1 MTLRAPR
8 ADAIVIGAGM
18 VGAACAEAL
27 VRGGWRVLILEEGF
41 LGGGATG
48 AAMGHLVA
56 MDDSPAQLA
65 LTAYSLRLW
74 RAMRPELPLDAE
86 ELSCGTLWIA
96 EHEAQLRALVERRQ
110 AYAMAGV
117 RSEILDAIALA
128 EAEPALRPGL
138 AGALLVPDDSV
149 VYPPAVARW
158 LIGRAC
164 AHGAELREQV
174 RVTRVESR
182 AAFTTDGR
190 YDADLVV
197 IASGCQA
204 PALVP
209 ELRILPRKGHLIV
222 TDRYP
227 RFCRHQL
234 VETGYLESA
243 HDMNSASVAFNLQP
257 RSTGQL
263 LLGSSRELSGWDA
276 SLNREIVSAM
286 IARATHFVPA
296 LQRVQ
301 ALRVWTGF
309 RPATADG
316 LPFIG
321 AWPMLDGVW
330 VAAGHEGLGITT
342 ALGTAQLLADLLADR
357 QPAIDVAP
365 YAPDRQSH
373 AVHHGLAHA

>member
-1 MTLRAPR
+1 VTLRAPR
-8 ADAIVIGAGM
+8 ADAIVIGAGI

-27 VRGGWRVLILEEGF
+27 VRDGWRVLILEEGF

-74 RAMRPELPLDAE
+74 RAVRPELPLDAE

-96 EHEAQLRALVERRQ
+96 EHEAQLHALAERRQ
-110 AYAMAGV
+110 TYAAAGV
-117 RSEILDAIALA
+117 RSEIVDPLALA

-174 RVTRVESR
+174 KVTRVESR
-182 AAFTTDGR
+182 TAVTTDGR

-197 IASGCQA
+197 IANGCQA

-209 ELRILPRKGHLIV
+209 ELRIVPRKGHLVV

-227 RFCRHQL
+227 GFCAHQL

-243 HDMNSASVAFNLQP
+243 HDMDAASVAFNLQP

-263 LLGSSRELSGWDA
+263 LVGSSRELSGWDA
-276 SLNREIVSAM
+276 SLNRDIVRAM
-286 IARATHFVPA
+286 IARATYFVPA
-296 LQRVQ
+296 LQRIH
-301 ALRVWTGF
+301 ALRIWTGF

-321 AWPMLDGVW
+321 AWPTLDGVW

-342 ALGTAQLLADLLADR
+342 ALGTAQLLADLLAGR

-373 AVHHGLAHA
+373 DVPHGVAHA

>member
-8 ADAIVIGAGM
+8 ADAIVIGAGI

-27 VRGGWRVLILEEGF
+27 VRDGWRVLILEEGF